1 MAKSLGSGGSSH
13 PQSVVT
19 RLTFGSSAP
28 IVYVNMSSHSYVIH
42 DELPQSYSGYIPSW
56 SGMVEL
62 PMSEASVG
70 SDGAGHSLE
79 LPKVT

>member
-19 RLTFGSSAP
+19 RPTFGSSAP

-56 SGMVEL
+56 SDTGAQMMLV
-62 PMSEASVG
+62 PFDG
-70 SDGAGHSLE
+70 FDGAGHSSGIV
-79 LPKVT
+79 KVI